1 VIDRKLQ
8 LKHASAAK
16 ISDMNK
22 NKNIKILSTLK
33 IFRVELELFYAIV
46 PALFVCF

>member
-1 VIDRKLQ
+1 VIDGKLQ

-22 NKNIKILSTLK
+22 NKKNIKIVTRCRDSRSAKT
-33 IFRVELELFYAIV
+33 IETR
-46 PALFVCF
+46 